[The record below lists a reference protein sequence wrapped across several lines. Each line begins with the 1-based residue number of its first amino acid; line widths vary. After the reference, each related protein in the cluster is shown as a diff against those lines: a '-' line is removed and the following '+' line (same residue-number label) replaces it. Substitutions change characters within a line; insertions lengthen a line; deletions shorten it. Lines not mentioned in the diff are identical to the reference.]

1 MQAISRIEYIRL
13 LILFLVAR
21 ALAAMIFP
29 KRIKSEKLQRK
40 LHRAERVH
48 PSNTMAYSGPMRKNK

>member
-1 MQAISRIEYIRL
+1 MQAISRIEYLRL

-21 ALAAMIFP
+21 TLAAMIFP
-29 KRIKSEKLQRK
+29 KRIKSEKLQRE